1 MSNARTIAIVQSSY
15 IPWRGYFDLIRAAD
29 TFIILDDVQFTKRD
43 WRSRNCIKTA
53 NGLQWLSIPVLTK
66 GRRFQ
71 RILETEVA
79 GAWADAHWQNIRHAY
94 AKAPWFESYGAEL
107 HAAYQEAAGL
117 ARLSEVNLLLL
128 RKLCAL
134 LEITT
139 PLVSS
144 HDLLPLEELDAM
156 DSSTRLARLAER
168 AGGALYLSGPSARA
182 YLDAN
187 PFASRGIEVR
197 FVDYGAYPEYQQR
210 HGPFEPAVSVIDL
223 LFNVGKHAREYMVD
237 LRSNSVPLERVAQ

>member
-1 MSNARTIAIVQSSY
+1 MPNARTIAIVQSSY

-53 NGLQWLSIPVLTK
+53 NGVQWLSVPVLTK

-71 RILETEVA
+71 RILEAQVA
-79 GAWADAHWQNIRHAY
+79 GEWADAHWQNIRHAY
-94 AKAPWFESYGAEL
+94 AKAPWFEHYGAEL
-107 HAAYQEAAGL
+107 HAAYQEVAGL

-134 LEITT
+134 LGITT
-139 PLVSS
+139 PLVFSYE
-144 HDLLPLEELDAM
+144 LLPLEALDAM
-156 DSSTRLARLAER
+156 DSSTRLARLTER
-168 AGGALYLSGPSARA
+168 AGGTLYLSGPSARA
-182 YLDAN
+182 YLDPK

-210 HGPFEPAVSVIDL
+210 HGPFEPAVSAIDL
-223 LFNVGKHAREYMVD
+223 LFNVGEQAREYMVD
-237 LRSNSVPLERVAQ
+237 LRRNSAPLEQAVQ